1 MTLIKEIEDTQAKQL
16 KDILDSVR
24 ELARTYRR
32 LENTTFKLVSQ
43 TRIVGENV
51 HTTAVFAAKN
61 RLKPSEAFE
70 SMRDDFGSLSDDLN
84 DVMHEHEEISDKL
97 KEIAE
102 TAKDAKEA
110 NDVVVQRS
118 KEMQQQA
125 KEMGILAIPGAALIG
140 CTFGVAMEAT
150 ERVDNKILKI
160 PAGIAGAV
168 GGFALGTVATIGCPL
183 FAIWAGRCALLGLRF
198 SIAFGDVSVQV
209 LQVEQSISSTS
220 KRLAT
225 INGILKQLENK
236 VFKNQKTVSK
246 SCINLQFSHIK
257 NTCKKLTE
265 ACEHYVDAN
274 QSLESTWDL
283 SLHSPR
289 RKMIE

>member
-1 MTLIKEIEDTQAKQL
+1 MNSHRTIRDINKDMMTLIKEIEDTQAKQL

-102 TAKDAKEA
+102 T
-110 NDVVVQRS
+110 
-118 KEMQQQA
+118 A

-257 NTCKKLTE
+257 NTCKKLIE